1 MDPIFQNFS
10 PMSPL
15 PVDEVMENLD
25 AEMESKLSI
34 IDDLVKKEENEMA
47 TLAKIMYTQDRSGSR
62 RKRKRTPCKGCRPS
76 FKNACLDCKQNFAS
90 KKLKNIHNQKTNT
103 EKELS
108 DIKEKRK
115 LHQEAREMRR
125 PAEIWEEARRK
136 ELEAAQLEADEL
148 KKEPMDEDYTT
159 ESATNT
165 ESRSTNAGEEEMK
178 EESSVKTE
186 SPDSYE
192 SIGLPNQVKSE
203 PADQSPLVDND
214 VYMNI
219 QPNVAESP
227 LSDDDMNIVNVNGAD
242 YNSLYA
248 HAADDANP
256 ANDASAFEPYPW
268 WFPYENE
275 FEAII
280 HSF

>member
-1 MDPIFQNFS
+1 MDPIFRNYS

-25 AEMESKLSI
+25 NQVQSKLRI
-34 IDDLVKKEENEMA
+34 IDDLVKEEEKEMA
-47 TLAKIMYTQDRSGSR
+47 TFATIMEVKDRSGR
-62 RKRKRTPCKGCRPS
+62 TRKRKRVNCNGCNPS
-76 FKNACLDCKQNFAS
+76 FKNSCLDCKQNFAS
-90 KKLKNIHNQKTNT
+90 KKLKTIHDKNISLK
-103 EKELS
+103 KELAHLE
-108 DIKEKRK
+108 EKRK

-148 KKEPMDEDYTT
+148 KQEPMDQDYTT
-159 ESATNT
+159 ESATNI
-165 ESRSTNAGEEEMK
+165 ESGSTNAGEEEMK

-227 LSDDDMNIVNVNGAD
+227 LSDDEMNIVNGASD
-242 YNSLYA
+242 FNSLYA
-248 HAADDANP
+248 QAAHDASA

-275 FEAII
+275 VEAII

>member
-1 MDPIFQNFS
+1 MDPIFRNYS

-25 AEMESKLSI
+25 NQVQSKLRI
-34 IDDLVKKEENEMA
+34 IDDLVKEEEKEMA
-47 TLAKIMYTQDRSGSR
+47 TFATIMEVKDRSGR
-62 RKRKRTPCKGCRPS
+62 TRKRKRVNCNGCNPS
-76 FKNACLDCKQNFAS
+76 FKNSCLDCKQNFAS
-90 KKLKNIHNQKTNT
+90 KKLKTIHDKNISLK
-103 EKELS
+103 KELAHLE
-108 DIKEKRK
+108 EKRK

-136 ELEAAQLEADEL
+136 ELEFAQLEADEL
-148 KKEPMDEDYTT
+148 KQEPMDEDYMA
-159 ESATNT
+159 ESSNHATN
-165 ESRSTNAGEEEMK
+165 EGNEMQAD
-178 EESSVKTE
+178 VKTE
-186 SPDSYE
+186 PSDPIA
-192 SIGLPNQVKSE
+192 SIGMINQVKSE

-227 LSDDDMNIVNVNGAD
+227 LSDDEMNIVNDASD
-242 YNSLYA
+242 FNSLYA
-248 HAADDANP
+248 QAAHDASA

-275 FEAII
+275 VEAII

>member
-1 MDPIFQNFS
+1 MDPIFRNYS

-25 AEMESKLSI
+25 MQVESKLRI
-34 IDDLVKKEENEMA
+34 IDDLVKEEEKEMA
-47 TLAKIMYTQDRSGSR
+47 TFATIMEVKERSGR
-62 RKRKRTPCKGCRPS
+62 TRKRKRVNCNGCNPS
-76 FKNACLDCKQNFAS
+76 FKNSCLDCKQNFAS
-90 KKLKNIHNQKTNT
+90 KKLKTIHDKNT
-103 EKELS
+103 SLKKELA
-108 DIKEKRK
+108 DLEEKRK

-136 ELEAAQLEADEL
+136 EIEFAQLEADEL
-148 KKEPMDEDYTT
+148 KQEPMDEDYMA
-159 ESATNT
+159 ESSNRATN
-165 ESRSTNAGEEEMK
+165 EGNEMQAD
-178 EESSVKTE
+178 VKTE
-186 SPDSYE
+186 PSDPIASVGM
-192 SIGLPNQVKSE
+192 INQVKSE

-214 VYMNI
+214 VYMNT
-219 QPNVAESP
+219 QPNVAESS
-227 LSDDDMNIVNVNGAD
+227 SDDDMNIVNASD

-248 HAADDANP
+248 QAAHEANP

-275 FEAII
+275 VEAII

>member
-1 MDPIFQNFS
+1 MDPIFRNYS

-25 AEMESKLSI
+25 NQVQSKLRI
-34 IDDLVKKEENEMA
+34 IDDLVKEEEKEMA
-47 TLAKIMYTQDRSGSR
+47 TFATIMEVKDRSGR
-62 RKRKRTPCKGCRPS
+62 TRKRKRVNCNGCNPS
-76 FKNACLDCKQNFAS
+76 FKNSCLDCKQNFAS
-90 KKLKNIHNQKTNT
+90 KKLKTIHDKNISLK
-103 EKELS
+103 KELAHLE
-108 DIKEKRK
+108 EKRK

-148 KKEPMDEDYTT
+148 KQEPMDEDYMV
-159 ESATNT
+159 ESSNRATN
-165 ESRSTNAGEEEMK
+165 EGNEMQAD
-178 EESSVKTE
+178 VKTE
-186 SPDSYE
+186 PSDPIA
-192 SIGLPNQVKSE
+192 SIGMINQVKSE

-219 QPNVAESP
+219 QPNVAESS
-227 LSDDDMNIVNVNGAD
+227 SDDDMNIVNINGASD

-248 HAADDANP
+248 QAAHDANP

-275 FEAII
+275 VEAII